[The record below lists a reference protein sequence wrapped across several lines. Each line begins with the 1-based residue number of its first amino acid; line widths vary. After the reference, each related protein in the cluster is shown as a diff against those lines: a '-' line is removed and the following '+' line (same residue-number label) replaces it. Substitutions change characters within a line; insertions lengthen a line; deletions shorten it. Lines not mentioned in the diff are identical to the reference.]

1 MGAVDAVVRVSPCRP
16 CHKATGERSLESM
29 LSLRSAGFA
38 LVSTLLLA
46 PEIATAQPRPAFDG
60 TWVLVGAA
68 ADQQRTTVVA
78 PSGDAAFRTGD
89 MGSGWGSS
97 LSFSRRADRLVL
109 EYPYFGAYDLMAPVH
124 FEFALDGREVINEVT
139 VGPGVTRF
147 RTRAAWRG
155 DTLVITTQ
163 QAVPPEVGGANVF
176 AEVQRALTLRGSDSL
191 HIITTRV
198 GVRGAPTNTVLATFA
213 RKR

>member
-1 MGAVDAVVRVSPCRP
+1 MCGSPCRP
-16 CHKATGERSLESM
+16 CHQATGERSLESM
-29 LSLRSAGFA
+29 LSLRPTGFVLASALLFA
-38 LVSTLLLA
+38 SA
-46 PEIATAQPRPAFDG
+46 NASAQARPLFDG
-60 TWVLVGAA
+60 TWVLASAA

-78 PSGDAAFRTGD
+78 QSGDGAFRTGD

-109 EYPYFGAYDLMAPVH
+109 EYPYFGAYDLMAPLRL
-124 FEFALDGREVINEVT
+124 EFALDGREVINEVT
-139 VGPGVTRF
+139 IGPGVTRL
-147 RTRAAWRG
+147 RTRAVWHG

-198 GVRGAPTNTVLATFA
+198 GVRGAPTNTVLASFA

>member
-1 MGAVDAVVRVSPCRP
+1 
-16 CHKATGERSLESM
+16 M
-29 LSLRSAGFA
+29 LSRRSTGFA
-38 LVSTLLLA
+38 LVSTLLFA
-46 PEIATAQPRPAFDG
+46 SANAAAQARPVFDG
-60 TWVLVGAA
+60 TWVLAGAA

-78 PSGDAAFRTGD
+78 QSGDGAFRTGD

-97 LSFSRRADRLVL
+97 LSFSQRANRLVL
-109 EYPYFGAYDLMAPVH
+109 EYPYFGAYDLMAPLH

-139 VGPGVTRF
+139 IGPGVTRL
-147 RTRAAWRG
+147 RTRAVWRG

-191 HIITTRV
+191 HISTTRV
-198 GVRGAPTNTVLATFA
+198 GVSGAPTNTVLATFA